1 MLKLNCVL
9 KLLHFLNYFRNQTH
23 VIVRVL
29 AQPEERR
36 VQREVALVEERTV
49 YVLTLVGAGS
59 LLNPA
64 KIR

>member
-1 MLKLNCVL
+1 MI
-9 KLLHFLNYFRNQTH
+9 H
-23 VIVRVL
+23 VIVRVP

-36 VQREVALVEERTV
+36 VQREVVLVEERAV

-59 LLNPA
+59 LLNPG